1 MKGRYLLLVT
11 GCAALVAGCT
21 LAPKYHRPA
30 SPIPAQWPGAEAY
43 AQAGAPA
50 NAPAAPDI
58 AWQDFFADQNL
69 QCVIGSA
76 ITNNRD
82 LRIAALNV
90 DRARAIY
97 GIQRGELLPSV
108 RALGSGSKQ
117 ETPADL
123 SSTGARH
130 TSERYDVSL
139 GVAAWEIDFFGR
151 IQSLKD
157 RALEEYLATEQA
169 RRSAQILLVSSVAN
183 AYLLLAADRENLALA
198 ETTLASQ
205 QGAYDLIKRRCD
217 LGLAPYVDVYRSR
230 TQVETARGDVAQFR
244 QRVALDEN
252 ALDLLVGTPVASRL
266 LPTALTNV
274 VPPRE
279 VAPGIASDAL
289 LRRPDILQAEALLKA
304 ANADIGAARA
314 TLFPRISLTAA
325 YGTASSELSGLFK
338 SDQDAWSFIPLV
350 SMPIFD
356 TRTWSALEATK
367 VQQKIIVTQYEKTI
381 QNAFKEV
388 ADALAVRDTVGQQV
402 AAQEALVEAVDQT
415 YRMSTSR
422 YDKGMDSYL
431 SVLDAQRSLY
441 TAQRGLVLLRLAKTA
456 NTVRLYSVLGGGW
469 SDAAAATEP

>member
-1 MKGRYLLLVT
+1 M
-11 GCAALVAGCT
+11 
-21 LAPKYHRPA
+21 
-30 SPIPAQWPGAEAY
+30 
-43 AQAGAPA
+43 
-50 NAPAAPDI
+50 
-58 AWQDFFADQNL
+58 
-69 QCVIGSA
+69 
-76 ITNNRD
+76 
-82 LRIAALNV
+82 
-90 DRARAIY
+90 
-97 GIQRGELLPSV
+97 
-108 RALGSGSKQ
+108 
-117 ETPADL
+117 
-123 SSTGARH
+123 
-130 TSERYDVSL
+130 
-139 GVAAWEIDFFGR
+139 
-151 IQSLKD
+151 
-157 RALEEYLATEQA
+157 
-169 RRSAQILLVSSVAN
+169 SSVAN

-266 LPTALTNV
+266 LPAALTNV

-279 VAPGIASDAL
+279 VAPGISSDAL
-289 LRRPDILQAEALLKA
+289 LRRPDILQAEDLLKA

-415 YRMSTSR
+415 YRLSTSR

-469 SDAAAATEP
+469 SDAAAAMKP